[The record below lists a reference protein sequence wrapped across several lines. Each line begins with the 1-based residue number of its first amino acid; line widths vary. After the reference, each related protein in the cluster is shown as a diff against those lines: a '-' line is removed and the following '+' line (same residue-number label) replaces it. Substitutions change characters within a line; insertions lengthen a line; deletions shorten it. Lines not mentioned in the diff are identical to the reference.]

1 MTVRYNYIFPIP
13 ESDDVFDEM
22 VRDACSIEWND
33 PMTQKNGRSGQSQ
46 NGLDVFGY
54 PNGPGGR
61 CRGAQSKLRTKG
73 KQLSQGEID
82 DEIKKAQSSPLNPD
96 QLIIVTSTGRDVALQ
111 AYVDQV
117 SRIQTQNNSFS
128 VKIWF
133 WDDLLERLSIERRYI
148 LKYYKDIFTSVTNL
162 PEAEALIDKPIYT
175 LIETC
180 DDTSNNPTIIERE
193 MRRRGVS
200 VYRDK
205 KHININGFGPDG
217 VICVYPEIKDKPDD
231 LVMQKFSSV
240 VKNYECSDCPV
251 FAFLPDVFIAKFQE
265 FFLQENGNIS
275 KVRILSINSTF
286 TKNISQIFIELLNYG
301 YRRRGALPVIDICCR
316 SLNSLPKSALLDLD
330 WSSEFLA
337 PSDWPDQTLWD
348 SQFTPVINDVVEG
361 VTNLGKNIQIHYD
374 CRLFLP
380 LALALGYH
388 SNIRKLRASVWARS
402 VGCSSFS
409 QKFWDSDST
418 PAPIN
423 IHSEEIEKPAEQT
436 SHMIIE
442 ISSQVDIHSEIK
454 GFVEKENLKYGKW
467 LKIDLMEHIRDGVQI
482 DASYAIAYA
491 DQVGRIIRQNKGG
504 ITDLHLFISTLS
516 PLAFLIGQR
525 LQACGR
531 VHLYWFMN
539 PSYRK
544 AFVLQ

>member
-1 MTVRYNYIFPIP
+1 MTVRYNYVFPIP

-33 PMTQKNGRSGQSQ
+33 PTTQRNGRSGQSQ

-54 PNGPGGR
+54 PNGPSGR

-73 KQLSQGEID
+73 KQLSTGEID

-111 AYVDQV
+111 AYVDQK
-117 SRIQTQNNSFS
+117 SRIQTQSNSFP
-128 VKIWF
+128 VRIWF
-133 WDDLLERLSIERRYI
+133 WDDLLERLFIERRY
-148 LKYYKDIFTSVTNL
+148 LFKYYKDFFTSITNL
-162 PEAEALIDKPIYT
+162 PEAEALIDKPISV

-180 DDTSNNPTIIERE
+180 GDTSNTPAILERE
-193 MRRRGVS
+193 LRRRGVTT
-200 VYRDK
+200 YKDRNLMK
-205 KHININGFGPDG
+205 INGFGPDG
-217 VICVYPEIKDKPDD
+217 VVCFYPEIKNKSDD
-231 LVMQKFSSV
+231 LVMQKFSSI
-240 VKNYECSDCPV
+240 VKSYECSDCPV
-251 FAFLPDVFIAKFQE
+251 FAFLPDIFLVKFQE
-265 FFLQENGNIS
+265 FFSQENGDIS
-275 KVRILSINSTF
+275 KICILSLDPTF
-286 TKNISQIFIELLNYG
+286 TKNIRHIFIEFLNYG

-330 WSSEFLA
+330 WSPEFLVA
-337 PSDWPDQTLWD
+337 SDWPDQALWD
-348 SQFTPVINDVVEG
+348 SQFTPVIKDVVEG
-361 VTNLGKNIQIHYD
+361 VINLGKNIQLHYD
-374 CRLFLP
+374 CRLLLP
-380 LALALGYH
+380 LAIALGYH
-388 SNIRKLRASVWARS
+388 SNIRKLKASVWARS
-402 VGCSSFS
+402 VGSSSFS
-409 QKFWDSDST
+409 QHFWDSDSA

-423 IHSEEIEKPAEQT
+423 VHLEEGEKPAEQT

-442 ISSQVDIHSEIK
+442 ISSQVDIHSDIK
-454 GFVEKENLKYGKW
+454 GFVENDNLKYGKW
-467 LKIDLMEHIRDGVQI
+467 LKIDLMEHIHDGVPI

-504 ITDLHLFISTLS
+504 FTDLHLFISTLS